1 MSTLDRMS
9 GILPDTATVN
19 GKGHLAIGACDT
31 VDLASQYGTPLYI
44 FDEDT
49 VRRNCARFVAE
60 FGRRYQETSVIYA
73 AKAYISPALAHILQ
87 DEGLGLDVVSGGE
100 LSIARSA
107 DFPMER
113 VYFHGNNKQ
122 QDEID
127 LAIACGV
134 GRIVVDNIHELGML
148 DRAAKKA
155 GASKEIMLRLTPG
168 IDAHTHQHIAT
179 GILDTKFGFPIASG
193 QAEEAVVAATKA
205 SNLKLIGLHAHIG
218 SLIYSAEPYEAAI
231 DVVLRFAASMKKHG
245 LSLKEFSP
253 GGGFAVQYTLD
264 KPAPDISYYAEAI
277 ANAVRSKCSEFG
289 LEPPLLIVEPGRA
302 IVARAGVSLCGVGSI
317 KEIPGVR
324 KYVAVDGGMADNI
337 RPALYGSRYEALLAN
352 KTSGKPAE
360 RTTIAG
366 KFCESGDI
374 LARDASLPRVEPGD
388 LVAIP
393 VTGAYCLPMAS
404 NYNASLKP
412 AVVMVREGRSR
423 LIRRRE
429 RYEDLLQYDGE

>member
-1 MSTLDRMS
+1 MSVLERMS
-9 GILPDTATVN
+9 GILPDTAAVN
-19 GKGHLAIGACDT
+19 KGHLAIGGCDT
-31 VDLASQYGTPLYI
+31 VDLAGRYGTPLYI
-44 FDEDT
+44 FDELT
-49 VRRNCARFVAE
+49 LRHNCMRFVAE
-60 FGRRYQETSVIYA
+60 YGRRYQETRVIYA

-100 LSIARSA
+100 LSIAKSA
-107 DFPMER
+107 GFPMES

-122 QDEID
+122 QEEID
-127 LAIACGV
+127 LAIASGV
-134 GRIVVDNIHELGML
+134 GRIVVDNTYELGML

-155 GASKEIMLRLTPG
+155 GVTRDIMLRLTPG

-193 QAEEAVVAATKA
+193 QAEEAVAAAMKA
-205 SNLKLIGLHAHIG
+205 SNLNLVGLHAHIG
-218 SLIYSAEPYEAAI
+218 SLIYSAEPYEDAI
-231 DVVLRFAASMKKHG
+231 DVVMRFAASMKKHG
-245 LSLKEFSP
+245 LALKEFSP
-253 GGGFAVQYTLD
+253 GGGFAVQYTID

-277 ANAVRSKCSEFG
+277 TNEVRSRCIELG
-289 LEPPLLIVEPGRA
+289 LELPLLVVEPGRA
-302 IVARAGVSLCGVGSI
+302 IVARAGVSLYSVGSI

-352 KTSGKPAE
+352 KAGEKPAE
-360 RTTIAG
+360 RTTVAG

-374 LARDASLPRVEPGD
+374 LARDASLPRAGPGD

-412 AVVMVREGRSR
+412 AVVMVREGKSR
-423 LIRRRE
+423 LIRFCFNDAAPPE
-429 RYEDLLQYDGE
+429 NYTE